1 MTYLVLSLC
10 LYDIYVSVVYFFFSS
25 RRRHTRCALV
35 TGVQTCA
42 LPISFPQGTPLN
54 TSLSEAQSVANA
66 SALCGSAAILPLVA
80 MLCDIFNPP
89 VSGRWNR
96 SEERRVG
103 KECVSTCRSRWSP
116 YH

>member
-1 MTYLVLSLC
+1 MK
-10 LYDIYVSVVYFFFSS
+10 VSDS
-25 RRRHTRCALV
+25 RKIHIMA
-35 TGVQTCA
+35 
-42 LPISFPQGTPLN
+42 FPQGTPLN

-89 VSGRWNR
+89 VSGRWNPTRTQLNISNPNIASR

-116 YH
+116 YHYQKTYTNTNKQ